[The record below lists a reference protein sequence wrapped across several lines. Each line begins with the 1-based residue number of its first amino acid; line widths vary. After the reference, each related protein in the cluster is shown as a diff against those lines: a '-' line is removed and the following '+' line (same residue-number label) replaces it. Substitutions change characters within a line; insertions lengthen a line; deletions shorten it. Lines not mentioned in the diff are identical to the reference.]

1 MHGLFAVINV
11 FTCVNY
17 PSDYKKFF
25 LRLLDCHNRLNEA
38 GLKRERVKLIS
49 HSPRGIIVIW
59 QSLFASNLY

>member
-17 PSDYKKFF
+17 PSDYKIFF

-38 GLKRERVKLIS
+38 GLK
-49 HSPRGIIVIW
+49 
-59 QSLFASNLY
+59 